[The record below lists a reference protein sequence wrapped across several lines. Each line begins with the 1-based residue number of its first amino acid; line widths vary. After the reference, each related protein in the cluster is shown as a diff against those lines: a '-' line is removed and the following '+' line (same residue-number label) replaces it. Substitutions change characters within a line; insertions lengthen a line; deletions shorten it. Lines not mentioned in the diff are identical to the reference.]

1 VGVVKAQLELL
12 NKAGS
17 QRMLTQKLVKLLM
30 MKKFNVGE
38 VEKVDEEIKESISD
52 FEVTLEFLFK
62 FKQKNQAIE
71 EQLKKVEQVWE
82 RFLHSV
88 SQEELDK
95 MLEINGEVLI
105 EMEKAVSLYEE
116 LFRFQRITNAYAG

>member
-1 VGVVKAQLELL
+1 
-12 NKAGS
+12 
-17 QRMLTQKLVKLLM
+17 M

>member
-1 VGVVKAQLELL
+1 VVKAQLELL

>member
-1 VGVVKAQLELL
+1 MVKAQLELL